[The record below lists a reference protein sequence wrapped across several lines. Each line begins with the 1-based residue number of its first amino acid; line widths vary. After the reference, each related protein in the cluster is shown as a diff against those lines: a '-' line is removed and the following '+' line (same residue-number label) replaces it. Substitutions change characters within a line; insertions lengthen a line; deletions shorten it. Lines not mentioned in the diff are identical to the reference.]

1 MALNEFN
8 NDFEYIDVILYN
20 SKTETETIKSIK
32 KYAMKTLDA
41 IQLAS
46 ARLSLADV
54 FITSYKKLYDIAMQ
68 ELSGECIYI

>member
-1 MALNEFN
+1 
-8 NDFEYIDVILYN
+8 
-20 SKTETETIKSIK
+20 
-32 KYAMKTLDA
+32 MKTLDA

-68 ELSGECIYI
+68 ELSGECIYICVYRMRLQASGEKDELCNL